1 MGSNVGPFLGGGAP
15 LTQAVIRSLASAL
28 PAAPAVET
36 TSPWLP
42 RATPAAVASTGA
54 PALAAAPSI
63 DPAMIAAA
71 KEAAEFEGYEAGMQA
86 TVELREKLAAA
97 IAACERATAIRVEAQ
112 AERLADAAVTVI
124 ESWLGRALPDA
135 DKFAPIVRGW
145 LAADAAGAA
154 TATVNPADAAALRAT
169 LGDAKLTVVEDKA
182 IARGDIKIVSSSLE
196 LDHSWSARLDELR
209 TAIATAFAQVPQAPA
224 PQDPEAG

>member
-42 RATPAAVASTGA
+42 RAAPAASASGGA
-54 PALAAAPSI
+54 PALPAAPQL

-86 TVELREKLAAA
+86 TAELRDKLAAA
-97 IAACERATAIRVEAQ
+97 IAACERAAAIRVEAQ

-135 DKFAPIVRGW
+135 DRFAPIVRGW
-145 LAADAAGAA
+145 LAAGTGGAA
-154 TATVNPADAAALRAT
+154 TATVNPADAAALRDA
-169 LGDAKLTVVEDKA
+169 LGDAKLAVVEDKA
-182 IARGDIKIVSSSLE
+182 MARGDIKIVSSSLE
-196 LDHSWSARLDELR
+196 IDHAWSARLDELR
-209 TAIATAFAQVPQAPA
+209 TAIATAFAQVPPA
-224 PQDPEAG
+224 PEAA